1 MVTGGERSGDRSGV
15 DRPPTDD
22 TTPVLALSGHAPQ
35 GLCDRRHSRPKV
47 RLRQSSCQQLPIRT
61 CGLIG

>member
-22 TTPVLALSGHAPQ
+22 TTPVLAPSGHSPQ
-35 GLCDRRHSRPKV
+35 GLCDRRHSSAKT
-47 RLRQSSCQQLPIRT
+47 RLRQPSCQQLSIRT
-61 CGLIG
+61 FGLIG